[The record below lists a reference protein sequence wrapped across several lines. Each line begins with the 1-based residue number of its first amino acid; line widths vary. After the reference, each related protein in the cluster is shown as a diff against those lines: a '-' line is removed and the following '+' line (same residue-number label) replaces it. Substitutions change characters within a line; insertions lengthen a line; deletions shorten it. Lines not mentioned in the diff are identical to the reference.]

1 MRKQRNNVRYKL
13 NSWIL
18 GTMVTCVAA
27 VMVCMGSAMAS
38 AKGISSLEQAKKLAQ
53 QKVKSA
59 TVTKVE
65 ADTDDGVA
73 VYEVSL
79 RKGSKEYDIKYRKS
93 DGKLLEYS
101 WELLGLGYGDQTKA
115 NVSKAKIK
123 KKALKQVKKASVR
136 SVQLKSD
143 DGRMEYKVLL
153 QKGSYRYTLVY
164 DAKKAKLMEYE
175 QEYTGSK
182 AKASTAKEITMN
194 KAKQIALKKVPGATV
209 IKIERDKENG
219 TVVYEVELKKGNYE
233 YEMVIDA
240 GSGKI
245 LHTEKEYD
253 D

>member
-1 MRKQRNNVRYKL
+1 MKMQKKNWHLL
-13 NSWIL
+13 NLGIL
-18 GTMVTCVAA
+18 GIIALIMICT
-27 VMVCMGSAMAS
+27 GSTIAS

-101 WELLGLGYGDQTKA
+101 WELPDLGYGDQTKA
-115 NVSKAKIK
+115 NVSKAEIK
-123 KKALKQVKKASVR
+123 KKALKQVKKATVR
-136 SVQLKSD
+136 SIRLKSD

-164 DAKKAKLMEYE
+164 DAKKAKLLEYE
-175 QEYTGSK
+175 QKYTGSK
-182 AKASTAKEITMN
+182 TGASTSKEISMD
-194 KAKQIALKKVPGATV
+194 KAKQIALKLVPGATV
-209 IKIERDKENG
+209 VKVERDQEDG
-219 TVVYEVELKKGNYE
+219 ILVYEVELVKGNYE
-233 YEMVIDA
+233 YDIVIDA
-240 GSGKI
+240 KSGKV
-245 LHTEKEYD
+245 LKNEKEYD

>member
-1 MRKQRNNVRYKL
+1 MKMQKKNWHLL
-13 NSWIL
+13 NLGIL
-18 GTMVTCVAA
+18 GIIALIMICT
-27 VMVCMGSAMAS
+27 GSTIAS

-79 RKGSKEYDIKYRKS
+79 RKGNKEYDLKYRQS
-93 DGKLLEYS
+93 DAKLLEYE
-101 WELLGLGYGDQTKA
+101 WELHGIGYGDQTKA

-123 KKALKQVKKASVR
+123 KKALKQVKKATVR
-136 SVQLKSD
+136 SVRLKSD

-164 DAKKAKLMEYE
+164 DAKKAKLLEY
-175 QEYTGSK
+175 QQNYTGSK
-182 AKASTAKEITMN
+182 AGASTSKEISMN
-194 KAKQIALKKVPGATV
+194 KAKQIALKLAPGATV
-209 IKIERDKENG
+209 VKIEQDREDG
-219 TVVYEVELKKGNYE
+219 ILVYEVELVKGSYE
-233 YEMVIDA
+233 YDIVIDA
-240 GSGKI
+240 KSGKVI
-245 LHTEKEYD
+245 KNEKEYD